1 MSDQPNTVAGNVRAV
16 IDPRT
21 DYSRTHLVAL
31 RIVTVVSWLLVV
43 LTSFYYSFRRPHDGI
58 AKHQRGNT
66 IWGQNRAHHTPFALN
81 TVISS
86 IYWIVTY
93 LVQIPYLYHL
103 YAPADYIV
111 PAAQLAHAFTINNL
125 FGFGFIHLWV
135 RGYFGWALLLVILNW
150 FNLTL
155 TYFRYP
161 KHPKLIHI
169 AVLALP
175 LAFTF
180 VSLYWVGAAAV
191 HARNLPSRIIANI
204 FVWTWLVYGGF
215 YLVAFKDWALGF
227 ALSVLTA
234 ALGVAQFLTVIVAL
248 QWIFAFT
255 IMALLFVGSVIVAF
269 PDATGIQLGRGQVVD
284 EDRERAPL
292 LSNEN

>member
-1 MSDQPNTVAGNVRAV
+1 MSDQQNSVAANVRAV

-31 RIVTVVSWLLVV
+31 RVVTVVSWLLVV
-43 LTSFYYSFRRPHDGI
+43 LTSFYYSFRRPHEH
-58 AKHQRGNT
+58 AHHRHAHT

-81 TVISS
+81 TVIGS

-93 LVQIPYLYHL
+93 LLQIPYLYHL
-103 YAPADYIV
+103 YRPAEYVV
-111 PAAQLAHAFTINNL
+111 PAAQVAHAFTFNNL
-125 FGFGFIHLWV
+125 LGFGFIHLWV
-135 RGYFGWALLLVILNW
+135 RGYFGWALLLVIVNW

-161 KHPKLIHI
+161 KQPKIIHI

-180 VSLYWVGAAAV
+180 VSLYWTGAAAV
-191 HARNLPSRIIANI
+191 HARNLPSRIVANV

-215 YLVAFKDWALGF
+215 YLVAFKDWAIGF
-227 ALSVLTA
+227 ALSVLCA
-234 ALGVAQFLTVIVAL
+234 ALGVSQFLTAAVAL

-255 IMALLFVGSVIVAF
+255 IMAVLFVGSVIVAF
-269 PDATGIQLGRGQVVD
+269 PEATGVQLGRGHVVE